1 MILDIARHKLYEAF
15 LTLAIIALATV
26 VGTISTPDTVAM
38 TDAMSAPMGR
48 FIGEFEVAHPI
59 LSTILGFLFIVYLS
73 FIATRS
79 TVRSHLYGVNSFA
92 AMTLTPLMIMGLA
105 PQGAMLSTILLSW
118 LVVEALRRLFFAF
131 GSEERQHAIFSAMLA
146 VGAMP
151 LLDSF
156 MFVALLATPLILVSL
171 RCGLR
176 EMVICIVGALLPIF
190 TYAYVTWC
198 GGGGFASALAEP
210 YHNMM
215 APSML
220 SVEEY
225 FTLPRVVLMGTM
237 LLAMLLSMVMY
248 FRNRLALTLVARHIW
263 GFAISTLIILAVAL
277 VVLPS
282 PSAASF
288 VCPAILMSMF
298 APMFFLRM
306 NTLIAVALYILMI
319 SSAVAVMGIS

>member
-1 MILDIARHKLYEAF
+1 
-15 LTLAIIALATV
+15 
-26 VGTISTPDTVAM
+26 
-38 TDAMSAPMGR
+38 
-48 FIGEFEVAHPI
+48 
-59 LSTILGFLFIVYLS
+59 
-73 FIATRS
+73 
-79 TVRSHLYGVNSFA
+79 
-92 AMTLTPLMIMGLA
+92 
-105 PQGAMLSTILLSW
+105 
-118 LVVEALRRLFFAF
+118 
-131 GSEERQHAIFSAMLA
+131 MLA

-225 FTLPRVVLMGTM
+225 FVLPRMVLMGTM

-263 GFAISTLIILAVAL
+263 GFAVSTLIIMAVAL